1 MSKRWFMSKT
11 LWVNVLAG
19 LAIIIQAVTGESWLN
34 AEVQVG
40 ILAVI
45 NLVLRI
51 FTKQPLSG

>member
-1 MSKRWFMSKT
+1 MSKT